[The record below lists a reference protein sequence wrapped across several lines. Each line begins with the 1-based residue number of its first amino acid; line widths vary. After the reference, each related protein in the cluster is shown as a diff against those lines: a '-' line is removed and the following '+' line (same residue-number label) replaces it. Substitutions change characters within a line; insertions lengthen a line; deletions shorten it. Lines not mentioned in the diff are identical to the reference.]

1 MKYNKENID
10 RIVNEYSESTI
21 NINDNIEK
29 ISNDLLIEVNAGLI
43 TEKEYAIKL
52 FKMVNKLYVNF
63 GNKAIKKI
71 RKLEE

>member
-29 ISNDLLIEVNAGLI
+29 ISNDLRIEVNTGLI

>member
-29 ISNDLLIEVNAGLI
+29 ISNDLLIEVNTGLI